1 MSAIA
6 SKTDTSRE
14 ERCIY
19 VRKALLPGPQRRPHI
34 VLKSRWPRIEDD
46 HQRRLDVADGL
57 ALDVAAG
64 HIYWTNMGDPNR
76 NDGSIMRSNLNGK
89 NMITIVPPG
98 STFTPRQ
105 LQLEKRSGKLYWS
118 DRKGVR
124 VTRANLD
131 GSEIEALV
139 DTSLVDSRLG
149 SDPRKWCGG
158 IAVDT
163 DGGKFDRSQKGG
175 HDAGL
180 GRMFRARH
188 DWSRVNRFRQQGGL

>member
-19 VRKALLPGPQRRPHI
+19 VRKALLPGPQRRSHI

-76 NDGSIMRSNLNGK
+76 NDGSPCPLNAQDGCQ
-89 NMITIVPPG
+89 
-98 STFTPRQ
+98 PR
-105 LQLEKRSGKLYWS
+105 G
-118 DRKGVR
+118 
-124 VTRANLD
+124 A
-131 GSEIEALV
+131 
-139 DTSLVDSRLG
+139 
-149 SDPRKWCGG
+149 P
-158 IAVDT
+158 
-163 DGGKFDRSQKGG
+163 DGGF
-175 HDAGL
+175 
-180 GRMFRARH
+180 
-188 DWSRVNRFRQQGGL
+188 